1 MDAHSPQ
8 FVPCLPEN
16 APFTPE
22 QRAYLNGFFAGLFA
36 RAPVPAVPPSQAPS
50 ATPLLPLSIL
60 FGSQTGNAENLARR
74 AAKLAGQHGFAPTI
88 HDLSKY
94 PVAQLSSEERLLVIT
109 STYGDGEP
117 PDNAKGF
124 WSFLS
129 GETAPRLPHLQFSV
143 CALGDTNYPKFCAFG
158 KELDSRLKS
167 LGGRRA
173 HAAAICDVDFEEPF
187 SKWLTS
193 ALASL
198 AARNVPAEAGMS
210 GPEFQVQSSVDTNA
224 TPPVAAPVPGY
235 SRANP
240 FPAALVCNH
249 RLNGEGS
256 DKDTRHLE
264 FALNGSGFGYEAGD
278 ALGVFPSNCGQ
289 LIDELLAAL
298 HCSGNESVPGR
309 NGVTVTLRD
318 ALADHYEIT
327 RIPRRLLEVMA
338 ERTGDSTL
346 GRLSAPDAN
355 GELTAFLRGRE
366 IIDVLLA
373 HPGVKFSAQEFVT
386 LLKPLAPRLYS
397 ISSSP
402 KAHPGQ
408 AHLTINIVRY
418 QSLSRH
424 RKGVCSTYLADRV
437 QCVRP
442 VPVFLQSNKNFRP
455 PPNLSAPMIMV
466 GPGTGIAPFRGFLQE
481 RRAQGATGKNWLFFG
496 DQHSAT
502 DFLYRNELEAMHKD
516 GILTRLDTA
525 FSRDQPEKIYVQH
538 RMRQQA
544 HDLFAWLEGG
554 AHFYVCGD
562 ASRMAKD
569 VDAALHEI
577 IQTAGARTSA
587 QAADYVLQLRQ
598 QNRYLRDVY

>member
-1 MDAHSPQ
+1 MHAESPEL
-8 FVPCLPEN
+8 VPCLPEN
-16 APFTPE
+16 APFTAE

-36 RAPVPAVPPSQAPS
+36 RAPVS
-50 ATPLLPLSIL
+50 ATPPAATPADPPLVPLAIL

-74 AAKLAGQHGFAPTI
+74 AAKAAGQHGFAPTI

-94 PVAQLSSEERLLVIT
+94 PVEQLSSEQRILVIT

-117 PDNAKGF
+117 PDNARMF
-124 WSFLS
+124 WNFLS
-129 GETAPRLPHLQFSV
+129 GETAPRLAQLQFCV

-158 KELDSRLKS
+158 KELDLRLER
-167 LGGRRA
+167 LGGRRVQPV
-173 HAAAICDVDFEEPF
+173 AICDVDFEEPF
-187 SKWLTS
+187 AKWLAP

-198 AARNVPAEAGMS
+198 VPANSAGA
-210 GPEFQVQSSVDTNA
+210 GAGTVEPEVTS
-224 TPPVAAPVPGY
+224 PVAANANPAAMEVAPGY

-256 DKDTRHLE
+256 EKDTRHLE
-264 FALNGSGFGYEAGD
+264 FALEGSGFAYEAGD
-278 ALGVFPSNCGQ
+278 ALGVFPSNCHQ
-289 LIDELLAAL
+289 LVDELLTAL

-309 NGVTVTLRD
+309 NGAAVTLRD
-318 ALADHYEIT
+318 ALADDYEIT

-346 GRLSAPDAN
+346 RRVAAPDAN
-355 GELTAFLRGRE
+355 GELTTFQRGRE

-373 HPGVKFSAQEFVT
+373 HPDVRFDPKEFVT
-386 LLKPLAPRLYS
+386 LLKLLAPRLYS

-402 KAHPGQ
+402 KAHPGKV
-408 AHLTINIVRY
+408 HLTINIVRY

-424 RKGVCSTYLADRV
+424 RKGVCSTYLAERV
-437 QCVRP
+437 QPVRP

-455 PPNLSAPMIMV
+455 PPDSSAPMIMV
-466 GPGTGIAPFRGFLQE
+466 GPGTGIAPFRAFLQE

-496 DQHSAT
+496 DQRSAT
-502 DFLYRNELEAMHKD
+502 DFLYRDELEAMHKD
-516 GILTRLDTA
+516 GLLTRLDTA
-525 FSRDQPEKIYVQH
+525 FSRDQSEKIYVQH

-544 HDLFAWLEGG
+544 HDLFAWLEAG
-554 AHFYVCGD
+554 AYVYVCGD

-577 IQTAGARTSA
+577 IQTAGARTSDE
-587 QAADYVLQLRQ
+587 AAAYVTRLRQ

>member
-1 MDAHSPQ
+1 MDAPTAQ
-8 FVPCLPEN
+8 LVPCLPEN

-36 RAPVPAVPPSQAPS
+36 RAPVAAIAPTPAPAAAPLVPLAV
-50 ATPLLPLSIL
+50 L

-74 AAKLAGQHGFAPTI
+74 AAKAAGQRGFAPTI
-88 HDLSKY
+88 HELSKY
-94 PVAQLSSEERLLVIT
+94 PVGQLSSEQRVVLLT

-117 PDNAKGF
+117 PDNAKSF
-124 WSFLS
+124 WDFLNS
-129 GETAPRLPHLQFSV
+129 ETAPQLPNLQFSV
-143 CALGDTNYPKFCAFG
+143 CGLGDSNYPKFCAFG
-158 KELDSRLKS
+158 KELDARLEK

-173 HAAAICDVDFEEPF
+173 HPIAMCDVDFEEPF
-187 SKWLTS
+187 SKWLTA

-198 AARNVPAEAGMS
+198 VPANLPVEAGAGELEPDLRS
-210 GPEFQVQSSVDTNA
+210 PLHAKPEKES
-224 TPPVAAPVPGY
+224 AASTY

-240 FPAALVCNH
+240 FPADLVGNH

-256 DKDTRHLE
+256 EKDTRHLE
-264 FALNGSGFGYEAGD
+264 FTLDGSGFAYEAGD

-289 LIDELLAAL
+289 LVEELLAAL
-298 HCSGNESVPGR
+298 HFSGSEAVPGR
-309 NGVTVTLRD
+309 TGVTVTLRD
-318 ALADHYEIT
+318 ALAGHYEIT
-327 RIPRRLLEVMA
+327 RIPRRLLAVMA
-338 ERTGDSTL
+338 EQTGDTTL
-346 GRLSAPDAN
+346 GHLTAPDVN

-373 HPGVKFSAQEFVT
+373 YPDVSFEAQAFVG

-408 AHLTINIVRY
+408 AHLTINVVRY

-424 RKGVCSTYLADRV
+424 RKGVCSTYLAERV
-437 QCVRP
+437 QPVRS

-455 PPNLSAPMIMV
+455 PRDGSAPMIMV
-466 GPGTGIAPFRGFLQE
+466 GPGTGVAPFRGFLQE
-481 RRAQGATGKNWLFFG
+481 RRAQGASGKNWLFFG
-496 DQHSAT
+496 DQRSAT
-502 DFLYRNELEAMHKD
+502 DFLYRSELEALHQD
-516 GILTRLDTA
+516 GFLTRLDTA

-544 HDLFAWLEGG
+544 RDLFAWLEQG
-554 AHFYVCGD
+554 ACLYVCGD
-562 ASRMAKD
+562 AARMAKD
-569 VDAALHEI
+569 VEVALHEI
-577 IQTAGARTSA
+577 IQSAGARTAA
-587 QAADYVLQLRQ
+587 QAADYVIQLKR